1 MPLMNQSSKEVI
13 RHHKEITMILLIK
26 AIVHAFQSRQ
36 ARRAAR

>member
-1 MPLMNQSSKEVI
+1 MSRLCKEAI